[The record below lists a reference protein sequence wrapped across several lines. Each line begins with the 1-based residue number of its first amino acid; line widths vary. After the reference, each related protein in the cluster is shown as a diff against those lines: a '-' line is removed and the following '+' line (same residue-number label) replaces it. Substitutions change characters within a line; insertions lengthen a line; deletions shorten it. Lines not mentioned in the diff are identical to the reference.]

1 MSEYTIRPA
10 RAGDSRGLLNLLSS
24 TAQEG
29 AVRLTFEREPDYFHA
44 ASVSTSSPEIWVMDH
59 QHAGIVGTF
68 SIGKRAVFVNGEKTE
83 VRYGSDLRIHP
94 AFQRGRALFRMFG
107 QYRESMQND
116 WMQTVILDDNKASMN
131 TVGSGR
137 NILPQYVPAGHF
149 TTRLISNRKR
159 TALRTSRA
167 VRRADV
173 NDISAMQAF
182 FDREAANK
190 QFYPCYDFS
199 LIGSDDPYYRDQS
212 LQDFFILEEKGEI
225 TGIAALWNQ
234 KSFKQTRVSG
244 YSGSLKYLRPV
255 YNASTRF
262 TGMLPLPAVNAVNRY
277 LTLHSVVVKNNRPAR
292 FSKLLNTI
300 RRIARRYDVDGIAC
314 GFDSRDPL
322 LKVLQRCPGHTLT
335 SQHFLATYQPE
346 AIADINLS
354 TLVYPE
360 ISRL

>member
-10 RAGDSRGLLNLLSS
+10 RAEDSRGLLSLLSS
-24 TAQEG
+24 TAQDG
-29 AVRLTFEREPDYFHA
+29 AIRLTFEREPDYFHA

-68 SIGKRAVFVNGEKTE
+68 SIGKRAVFVNGKKTD

-137 NILPQYVPAGHF
+137 SILPQYVPAGHF

-167 VRRADV
+167 VRRASV
-173 NDISAMQAF
+173 NDIGAMQAF
-182 FDREAANK
+182 FDREAASK

-199 LIGSDDPYYRDQS
+199 RIGSDDPYYRGQN

-234 KSFKQTRVSG
+234 KTFKQTRVSG
-244 YSGSLKYLRPV
+244 YSGSLKYLRP
-255 YNASTRF
+255 
-262 TGMLPLPAVNAVNRY
+262 
-277 LTLHSVVVKNNRPAR
+277 VKNNRPAR

-335 SQHFLATYQPE
+335 SQHFLATYQPD
-346 AIADINLS
+346 AIAGINLS